1 MSIGSY
7 IIHTL
12 ILMLHRPDASLAWYT
27 HMEAPTLADA
37 GRPGLLEDRT
47 TSESHNTITK
57 TKPTT
62 RQGQGYIGTSWHT
75 ACPHI
80 YAINNTE
87 TPAKFVTQGLNPS
100 VLNPIVRRS
109 QSA

>member
-12 ILMLHRPDASLAWYT
+12 ILMLHRPDTGLARYT

-37 GRPGLLEDRT
+37 GRPGLLEDIT

-57 TKPTT
+57 TKPKT
-62 RQGQGYIGTSWHT
+62 RIHRDKLANRLST
-75 ACPHI
+75 HI
-80 YAINNTE
+80 YKRQHE
-87 TPAKFVTQGLNPS
+87 DLPPSLSPEFGTQ
-100 VLNPIVRRS
+100 VC
-109 QSA
+109 